1 MTTGDGNV
9 EMFCSSLWE
18 DLRRQDMVLVIFI
31 ILTDS
36 ILVLKC
42 VYVPC
47 LQGKLLWPQLFLF
60 ATMFDSNRVRWFSC
74 SSS

>member
-1 MTTGDGNV
+1 
-9 EMFCSSLWE
+9 
-18 DLRRQDMVLVIFI
+18 MVVVILIVF
-31 ILTDS
+31 TDF

-60 ATMFDSNRVRWFSC
+60 ATTFDFNRVRWLSC

>member
-1 MTTGDGNV
+1 
-9 EMFCSSLWE
+9 
-18 DLRRQDMVLVIFI
+18 MVLVILVIF
-31 ILTDS
+31 TDS

-42 VYVPC
+42 VYVSC

-60 ATMFDSNRVRWFSC
+60 VTTFDFNRARWLSC